1 MHVYTRV
8 LLNISQ
14 ASYSCRLHMECHN
27 FKEGRVLQNEL
38 AWRERGA
45 QKLELPTKP
54 RAGNC
59 IESTGLIK
67 LRAQYGLSE
76 SRDEVILHERSASS
90 TRILASCML
99 YKRKPLRESHVR
111 TCMHNCRQMATLLY
125 KDYLSSYAYINSY
138 RANYVAS

>member
-14 ASYSCRLHMECHN
+14 ASYSCRLHTECHN

-54 RAGNC
+54 RAGSC

-76 SRDEVILHERSASS
+76 SRDEVILHERSSS
-90 TRILASCML
+90 PTRILAAL
-99 YKRKPLRESHVR
+99 
-111 TCMHNCRQMATLLY
+111 
-125 KDYLSSYAYINSY
+125 
-138 RANYVAS
+138 